1 MPHPPERPR
10 TRPRLRRACL
20 VAVLVAALALAGCAG
35 ERSQDEEGAGSPTD
49 RPTDSGAPATETA
62 AEAWDDQEDVAE
74 QCLSDTP
81 ASATIRPATLRG
93 AGMDLRAAALLPPRP
108 SGAAVVMLPQA
119 GSPGL
124 CGWLPYAATL
134 TARGIVT
141 LSMDPCGSGASACDD
156 DRAAAIADQVDLA
169 AGWLRREAGART
181 VVVLGASMGGSL
193 AVRATAQGAAVDAW
207 VDLSGPSAWD
217 GVHLLGL
224 APRLTSPGL
233 VARARRDGASSEF
246 RAARELAA
254 RAGARFLA
262 LRDGHGWD
270 LVLTLEGDQTATGRV
285 VADFIAAARPGTRS

>member
-20 VAVLVAALALAGCAG
+20 VAVLVAALGLAGCAG
-35 ERSQDEEGAGSPTD
+35 EESQDEGAGSPTD
-49 RPTDSGAPATETA
+49 RGAPPTETT

-81 ASATIRPATLRG
+81 AAATIRPATLRG
-93 AGMDLRAAALLPPRP
+93 PGMDLRAAAVLPPRS

-134 TARGIVT
+134 TARGIAS
-141 LSMDPCGSGASACDD
+141 LSIDPCGSGASACDD
-156 DRAAAIADQVDLA
+156 DRAAAVADQVDLA
-169 AGWLRREAGART
+169 ARWLRREAGART

-224 APRLTSPGL
+224 APRLTTPGL

-270 LVLTLEGDQTATGRV
+270 LVLTLEGAQTTTGRV
-285 VADFIAAARPGTRS
+285 VADFIATTRPGSRS